1 MSHPADAEVWRA
13 LDRFDPKFGRDPR
26 SVRLGLSTDGFK
38 LYSSDSTVYS
48 CWPVFMMP
56 YNLAP
61 NKCLK
66 EGFIFL
72 ALVILGPKEL
82 RKKMNIFLCP
92 LIEELKELWQGVDA
106 YNNHLKCRFNLR
118 DAYL

>member
-1 MSHPADAEVWRA
+1 MSHPTNADVWRA
-13 LDRFDPKFGRDPR
+13 LDRFDLEFGRDPR
-26 SVRLGLSTDGFK
+26 SVRLGLSMDGFK
-38 LYSSDSTVYS
+38 PYSSDGTVYS

-72 ALVILGPKEL
+72 APVIPGPKEP
-82 RKKMNIFLCP
+82 RKKMNIFLRP
-92 LIEELKELWQGVDA
+92 LIEELKELW
-106 YNNHLKCRFNLR
+106 
-118 DAYL
+118 